1 MRILVI
7 DDYVESELAI
17 AYVLRDT
24 DHVVTGARDP
34 IQLREVIA
42 DEEPFDLALVDMI
55 FADCPQT
62 GLGALRTLREISP
75 VTVCVVRCADNEENR
90 LLHLLAAFSF
100 FTPLALMPRSE
111 NPAAIKPLLDALQ
124 RGEAVASSA
133 DKYRHYGPPPAP
145 LDMLLRNETDLKIW
159 QELAWF
165 DKRPDIARASFVSQS
180 AVDHFMK
187 AMHPVVDGLQ
197 TRFRDAFPVSTSG
210 AGHEH
215 AHNTPLIRLAHF
227 ARMHQGFFRDPDLEA
242 LLEERWGTKSKKL
255 SDSSVGVRKARRL
268 GGRRGGDRG

>member
-24 DHVVTGARDP
+24 DHVVAGARDP
-34 IQLREVIA
+34 VQLPNVIA

-62 GLGALRTLREISP
+62 GLGALRALRELSP
-75 VTVCVVRCADNEENR
+75 DTECVVRCADDEENR

-133 DKYRHYGPPPAP
+133 DQYRHYGPPPAP
-145 LDMLLRNETDLKIW
+145 LDMLLRNETDLRIW
-159 QELAWF
+159 QELTWF
-165 DKRPDIARASFVSQS
+165 DKRPDIARASFVSSS
-180 AVDHFMK
+180 AVDHFIG
-187 AMHPVVDGLQ
+187 AMYPVVEGLQ
-197 TRFRDAFPVSTSG
+197 TRFRDAFPVSTTG
-210 AGHEH
+210 AAQEH

-227 ARMHQGFFRDPDLEA
+227 ARVHQGFFRDPDLVA
-242 LLEERWGTKSKKL
+242 LLEGRWGNKTKTL
-255 SDSSVGVRKARRL
+255 SAASAGVRKARRL